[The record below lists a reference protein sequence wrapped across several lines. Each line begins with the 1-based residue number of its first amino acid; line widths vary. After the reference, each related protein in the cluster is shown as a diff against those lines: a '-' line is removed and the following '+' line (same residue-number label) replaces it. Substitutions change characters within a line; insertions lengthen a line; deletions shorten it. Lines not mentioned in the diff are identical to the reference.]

1 MCIGIGNGTFVIAEL
16 VEALDRGMVE
26 DEEEDEGGVGEV
38 EGMVWERGGE
48 SGEAKGKKVLLKLSL
63 L

>member
-1 MCIGIGNGTFVIAEL
+1 MVGMCIGIGNGTFVIAEL

-38 EGMVWERGGE
+38 EGMVW
-48 SGEAKGKKVLLKLSL
+48 
-63 L
+63 